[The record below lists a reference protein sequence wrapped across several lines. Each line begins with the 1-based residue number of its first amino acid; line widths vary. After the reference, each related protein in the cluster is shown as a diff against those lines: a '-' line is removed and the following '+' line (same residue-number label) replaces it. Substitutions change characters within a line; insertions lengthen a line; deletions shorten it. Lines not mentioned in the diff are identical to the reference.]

1 MFYLHLSNKTE
12 NLIRQLSEVLSLVE
26 DRDPFSPEYFLIQS
40 QGMERM
46 LSQQLAERFV
56 SWCNYEYMLPTRFFG
71 LIADRLGLE
80 AGSDDY
86 AREKICWHLENILRR
101 VDGEHFTLIRRYI
114 DSDSNGLKRYQLARQ
129 LAAVFDQYQIMRPLM
144 IDGWEQE
151 KTDTDN
157 SAEYYQMQL
166 WNLLRGTVGHSRHR
180 GVFLR
185 DLIKVLSENRE
196 FPSVLPERL
205 SVFGLH
211 SLPPLLLSCLQALSR
226 HCDVHFY
233 LLSPCETYWSEQVT
247 QRAQLKKNIAEH
259 SHGREVHDTNSDSH
273 PLLASLGQQGREF
286 QALLLED
293 ARFAGEFHSFADP
306 ALVFSINHLLQTRND
321 MRMTVLAQF
330 HHDPTASHFV
340 GDRASGA

>member
-86 AREKICWHLENILRR
+86 AREKVCWHLENILRR

-211 SLPPLLLSCLQALSR
+211 SLPPLLLTRIPMDIL
-226 HCDVHFY
+226 VF
-233 LLSPCETYWSEQVT
+233 
-247 QRAQLKKNIAEH
+247 
-259 SHGREVHDTNSDSH
+259 
-273 PLLASLGQQGREF
+273 
-286 QALLLED
+286 LED
-293 ARFAGEFHSFADP
+293 AMFPKRSCPHCLSSMKLMKVFA
-306 ALVFSINHLLQTRND
+306 LTKVFGPMWITTLKIMSVARHHCILHTIFRRSLAHASI
-321 MRMTVLAQF
+321 
-330 HHDPTASHFV
+330 
-340 GDRASGA
+340 